1 MWSVLSYNVNVRGDS
16 MEKQEILIDS
26 IKQNL
31 QDAGCDEELITT
43 FLKHYQDNNSHEL
56 IKSLSCHR
64 CNLLKQL
71 HIEQNKID
79 CLDYLIYTIK
89 KSKEKEEEYE
99 KHFNYIK

>member
-1 MWSVLSYNVNVRGDS
+1 MWYVLSYNVNVRGDL
-16 MEKQEILIDS
+16 MEKQEISIES

-31 QDAGCDEELITT
+31 QDAGCDEDLITT
-43 FLKHYQDNNSHEL
+43 FLKCYQDNNTHEL

-71 HIEQNKID
+71 HTEQSKID

-89 KSKEKEEEYE
+89 KTKEKKEAT
-99 KHFNYIK
+99 K